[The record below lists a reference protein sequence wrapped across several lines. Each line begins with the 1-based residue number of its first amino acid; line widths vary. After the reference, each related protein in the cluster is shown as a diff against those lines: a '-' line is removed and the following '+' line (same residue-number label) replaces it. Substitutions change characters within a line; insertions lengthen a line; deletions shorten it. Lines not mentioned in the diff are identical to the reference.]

1 MARLA
6 PEEYEPHLKDALV
19 CFHCGEAMKN
29 MPTLKKHLQEEFDAL
44 RKREVGKL
52 KRKRE
57 TVSASESA
65 SGSHDGGKQIGKA
78 ARTSSAAQA
87 KG

>member
-6 PEEYEPHLKDALV
+6 PEEYEPRLKDALV

-65 SGSHDGGKQIGKA
+65 RGSHDGGKQIGKA

>member
-6 PEEYEPHLKDALV
+6 PEKYEPRLKDALV
-19 CFHCGEAMKN
+19 CFRCGETAKN
-29 MPTLKKHLQEEFDAL
+29 MPALKKHLQDEFDAL

-57 TVSASESA
+57 TES
-65 SGSHDGGKQIGKA
+65 DGLDGDKQIGKST
-78 ARTSSAAQA
+78 RILSSV
-87 KG
+87 G

>member
-6 PEEYEPHLKDALV
+6 PEKYEPRLKDALA
-19 CFHCGEAMKN
+19 CFHCGETAKN
-29 MPTLKKHLQEEFDAL
+29 MPALKKHLQDEFDAL

-57 TVSASESA
+57 TESD
-65 SGSHDGGKQIGKA
+65 SLDGDKQIGKS
-78 ARTSSAAQA
+78 T
-87 KG
+87 